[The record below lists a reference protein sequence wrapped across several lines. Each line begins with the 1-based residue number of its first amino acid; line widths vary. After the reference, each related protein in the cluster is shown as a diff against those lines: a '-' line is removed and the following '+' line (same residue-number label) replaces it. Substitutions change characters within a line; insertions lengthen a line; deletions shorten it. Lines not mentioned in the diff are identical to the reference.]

1 MENSLKSRI
10 KLAAFA
16 FRGYNVTNLGKSP
29 ELLAHP
35 RYGPILERRLREASE
50 ICAQAT
56 KQQVDLVARVRNRV
70 ESSLATYAA
79 DIAMIV
85 GVELAHLDI
94 LQEHFGVAYTE
105 ARLAFGYSLGEVTAL
120 VAGGVYSMD
129 SALTPL
135 LVLAEDAAELAH
147 GAQLAVLFSR
157 GPALSYAAIEK
168 LCLEISNENRGTIAV
183 SSILSP
189 NTVLLLGQGDTLDR
203 FKVRMK
209 GVLPDSTQVRK
220 NPNLWPPLH
229 TPICR
234 QKNISDRAWVLMEKA
249 PGGFAAPKLPIISG
263 VTGDFSYDEHNSRI
277 LLDEWI
283 DHPQKMW
290 DIIDKT
296 LSIGIETVIHVGPEP
311 NITPATYNRL
321 SQNVQ
326 MQLAGRSL
334 SALGLRAF
342 SRITRRRPWL
352 SRMISSDAALLRAPF
367 VEQVILEDW
376 LLEQT
381 PD

>member
-1 MENSLKSRI
+1 M
-10 KLAAFA
+10 
-16 FRGYNVTNLGKSP
+16 
-29 ELLAHP
+29 
-35 RYGPILERRLREASE
+35 
-50 ICAQAT
+50 
-56 KQQVDLVARVRNRV
+56 
-70 ESSLATYAA
+70 
-79 DIAMIV
+79 
-85 GVELAHLDI
+85 
-94 LQEHFGVAYTE
+94 LQEHFGVAYTD

-120 VAGGVYSMD
+120 VAGGVYAMD
-129 SALTPL
+129 AALTPL

-168 LCLEISNENRGTIAV
+168 LCLEISNECRGTIAV

-189 NTVLLLGQGDTLDR
+189 NTVLLLGQGETLDR
-203 FKVRMK
+203 FKERMK
-209 GVLPDSTQVRK
+209 GVLPDSTHVRK
-220 NPNLWPPLH
+220 NPHLWPPLH

-234 QKNISDRAWVLMEKA
+234 QKNISDRAWGLMEKT
-249 PGGFAAPKLPIISG
+249 PGGFTAPKLPIISG
-263 VTGDFSYDEHNSRI
+263 VTGDFSYDDRNSRL
-277 LLDEWI
+277 LLDDWI

-311 NITPATYNRL
+311 NIAPATYNRL

-334 SALGLRAF
+334 SALGRRAV

-367 VEQVILEDW
+367 VEQIVLEDW

-381 PD
+381 PA